1 MYFEGANALKHGEII
16 FVIIVFDI
24 VEWRIDIT
32 TFHMV
37 NHKQGIPKL
46 NRLIYHQT
54 LTYFKCQGNLLF
66 SSMCR
71 MVPLF

>member
-32 TFHMV
+32 NFSH
-37 NHKQGIPKL
+37 GES
-46 NRLIYHQT
+46 QT
-54 LTYFKCQGNLLF
+54 
-66 SSMCR
+66 R
-71 MVPLF
+71 HP